1 MKKYVILFI
10 LSFMAM
16 GLSAQSLEDYWQ
28 LAAENNPALK
38 AKFTQ
43 YLAALERVDQQGAL
57 PDPTVSFGVFISPV
71 ETRVGAQRLRISL
84 NQMFPW
90 MGTNPAREDLAVKM
104 AEARFAEFEEARNSL
119 FLKVSE
125 TWLMLSELEQE
136 IELKREN
143 LRLLKTYEPIA
154 KTKYESNLTSLAD
167 LIRIQIKIEDATTN
181 LELLELRRKPLV
193 SDFNTYLNRAVD
205 SEVNIGNPLPEHAI
219 TSSLDS
225 ALANNPKITANQKE
239 IAGAD
244 TQLKLAELKR
254 RPNIGVGLDYVVI
267 SERTDMA
274 MADNGKDVLM
284 PMVSLSL
291 PIFGKKNR
299 SLIKETELFKES
311 LSLQNEGIQNDI
323 KNQWVKAEYLE
334 STSSRELELYERE
347 IRNTRSLL
355 NVLTSEYSNNNSNF
369 EELLMTQQQLLQ
381 LQIAQVKAMTK
392 QHQAWLQKRYLTG
405 NFLTIKP

>member
-10 LSFMAM
+10 LSFTAM
-16 GLSAQSLEDYWQ
+16 GLSAQSLEDYWE

-57 PDPTVSFGVFISPV
+57 PDPTVSFGVFVSPV

-90 MGTNPAREDLAVKM
+90 MGTNSAREDLAVKM

-167 LIRIQIKIEDATTN
+167 LIRIQIKIEDAATN
-181 LELLELRRKPLV
+181 LELLELKRKPLV
-193 SDFNTYLNRAVD
+193 SDFNTYLNRSVD
-205 SEVNIGNPLPEHAI
+205 SEVNISNPLPEHAI

-225 ALANNPKITANQKE
+225 ALANNPKIKANQKE

-254 RPNIGVGLDYVVI
+254 RPNIGVGLDYVMI
-267 SERTDMA
+267 SERKDMA
-274 MADNGKDVLM
+274 LADNGKDALM

-291 PIFGKKNR
+291 PVFGKKNR
-299 SLIKETELFKES
+299 SVIKETELFKES

-355 NVLTSEYSNNNSNF
+355 NVLTSEYSNNSSNF

>member
-1 MKKYVILFI
+1 MKKYVVLFI
-10 LSFMAM
+10 LIFAAL

-28 LAAENNPALK
+28 MAAENNPALK

-43 YLAALERVDQQGAL
+43 YLAALERVDQQAAL
-57 PDPTVSFGVFISPV
+57 PDPTVSFGVFVSPV
-71 ETRVGAQRLRISL
+71 ETRVGAQRLRISVS
-84 NQMFPW
+84 QMFPW
-90 MGTNPAREDLAVKM
+90 MGTNPARESLAIKM

-119 FLKVSE
+119 YLKVAE

-136 IELKREN
+136 IGLMREN
-143 LRLLKTYEPIA
+143 LRLLETYEPIA

-167 LIRIQIKIEDATTN
+167 LIRIQIKIEDATAN
-181 LELLELRRKPLV
+181 LELMELKKKPLV
-193 SDFNTYLNRAVD
+193 SDFNTYLNRSVD
-205 SEVNIGNPLPEHAI
+205 SEVNISTPLLEHSI
-219 TSSLDS
+219 SSNLDS
-225 ALANNPKITANQKE
+225 ALQNNPKITANQKE
-239 IAGAD
+239 MEGAD

-274 MADNGKDVLM
+274 MVDNGKDVLM

-323 KNQWVKAEYLE
+323 RNQWVKAEYLE
-334 STSSRELELYERE
+334 SASKRELQLYERE

-355 NVLTSEYSNNNSNF
+355 NVLTSEYSNNSSNF
-369 EELLMTQQQLLQ
+369 EELLMTQQELLQ
-381 LQIAQVKAMTK
+381 LQIARVKSITK
-392 QHQAWLQKRYLTG
+392 QHRSALQKRYLTG
-405 NFLTIKP
+405 NFFTIKP

>member
-1 MKKYVILFI
+1 
-10 LSFMAM
+10 
-16 GLSAQSLEDYWQ
+16 
-28 LAAENNPALK
+28 
-38 AKFTQ
+38 
-43 YLAALERVDQQGAL
+43 
-57 PDPTVSFGVFISPV
+57 
-71 ETRVGAQRLRISL
+71 
-84 NQMFPW
+84 
-90 MGTNPAREDLAVKM
+90 
-104 AEARFAEFEEARNSL
+104 
-119 FLKVSE
+119 
-125 TWLMLSELEQE
+125 
-136 IELKREN
+136 
-143 LRLLKTYEPIA
+143 
-154 KTKYESNLTSLAD
+154 LAD
-167 LIRIQIKIEDATTN
+167 LIRIQIKIEDAATN
-181 LELLELRRKPLV
+181 LELLELKRKPLV
-193 SDFNTYLNRAVD
+193 SDFNTYLNRSVD
-205 SEVNIGNPLPEHAI
+205 SEVDISNPLPEHTI

-225 ALANNPKITANQKE
+225 ALANNPKIKANQKE

-254 RPNIGVGLDYVVI
+254 RPNIGVGLDYVMI
-267 SERTDMA
+267 SERKDMA
-274 MADNGKDVLM
+274 LADNGKDALM

-291 PIFGKKNR
+291 PVFGKKNR
-299 SLIKETELFKES
+299 SLIKETELVKES

-355 NVLTSEYSNNNSNF
+355 NVLTSEYSNNSSNF